1 MKTNFTAFIDFQ
13 EFYIL
18 LYTYSLDQAKNVF
31 HVTESWHQVLLDF
44 WYLLSAPE
52 FGIEGDGGAG
62 KHRGRAVLKTS
73 HKNIGEVHNKLE
85 D

>member
-31 HVTESWHQVLLDF
+31 HVTESWH
-44 WYLLSAPE
+44 
-52 FGIEGDGGAG
+52 
-62 KHRGRAVLKTS
+62 
-73 HKNIGEVHNKLE
+73 
-85 D
+85 